1 MDWLFELGL
10 EKPEK
15 GARDATRRIDAQ
27 LRAAIADGRLAPGV
41 RLPATRQAA
50 AAFGVSRNTAVEV
63 YDRLLHDGYV
73 VARHG
78 AGTFVAE
85 RPPAADVVVDEDA
98 PVAERPLNPF
108 WLKSEVAD
116 AIGFWRTG
124 GDDPRADAPLIEL
137 RPALVDGRLF
147 PHDVFRRIM
156 AQQLR
161 ALELSPP
168 SYRGPQGNQGNGR
181 LRAAIT
187 RHIAVTRAV
196 ACQPQ
201 DVIVTAGAQQA
212 FDLLARSLIDG
223 PGVVVAFEDPG
234 YPPMRAAFAAAGALL
249 HPTPVDAEGLIVEAL
264 PDAARIVCLCP
275 SHQFPLGV
283 SMSPARRRAL
293 LAWARRRGAVI
304 IEDDYDGEF
313 RYAGSPLEALRAG
326 GADVVFYVGT
336 FSKCMLPSLRL
347 GFVVAPE
354 WARPTLVAAKNAL
367 DWHCPIPLQVAVAT
381 FIAEGRLTRHVRRMR
396 QVYRR
401 RRDLLLGRLMRDLH
415 PWLEPIPS
423 TYGMHLTALARP
435 GVEVDAVAKAL
446 AAQGVAMHSLA
457 RYHLGPPTHQGLVF
471 GFGVADEAEIGRGLD
486 LLHDALRR

>member
-10 EKPEK
+10 ERPQK

-50 AAFGVSRNTAVEV
+50 AAFGVSRNTAVEI

-73 VARHG
+73 VARPG

-85 RPPAADVVVDEDA
+85 RQSAAGAVIHEGA
-98 PVAERPLNPF
+98 SGAERPLNPF
-108 WLKSEVAD
+108 WLRSEVSD
-116 AIGFWRTG
+116 AIGFWRSS
-124 GDDPRADAPLIEL
+124 GDELAADAPAIEL

-147 PHDVFRRIM
+147 PHAVFRRIV

-161 ALELSPP
+161 ALERSAP
-168 SYRGPQGNQGNGR
+168 SYRGPEGNQGNAR

-187 RHIAVTRAV
+187 RHIAVTRAI
-196 ACQPQ
+196 ACRPD
-201 DVIVTAGAQQA
+201 DVIVVAGAQQA
-212 FDLLARSLIDG
+212 FDLLARSLIDR
-223 PGVVVAFEDPG
+223 PGAVVAFEDPG
-234 YPPMRAAFAAAGALL
+234 YPPMRAAFAAAGAHL
-249 HPTPVDAEGLIVEAL
+249 HPTPVDAEGMIVETL
-264 PDAARIVCLCP
+264 PDDARIVCLCP
-275 SHQFPLGV
+275 SHQFPLGI
-283 SMSPARRRAL
+283 SLSPARRRAL

-304 IEDDYDGEF
+304 VEDDYDGEF
-313 RYAGSPLEALRAG
+313 RYAGSPMEALRAG
-326 GADVVFYVGT
+326 GPDVVFYVGT

-347 GFVVAPE
+347 GFLVPPE

-367 DWHCPIPLQVAVAT
+367 DWHCPILLQVAVAA

-401 RRDLLLGRLMRDLH
+401 RRDLLLGRLTRDLH
-415 PWLEPIPS
+415 PWFEPMPS
-423 TYGMHLTALARP
+423 TYGMHLAARARRGVDVEAVVKSLARR
-435 GVEVDAVAKAL
+435 GVRL
-446 AAQGVAMHSLA
+446 HSLE
-457 RYHLGPPTHQGLVF
+457 RYHLGPRTHLGLVF
-471 GFGVADEAEIGRGLD
+471 GFGAADEAQIGRALD

>member
-10 EKPEK
+10 ERPEE
-15 GARDATRRIDAQ
+15 GSRDATRRIDAQ

-50 AAFGVSRNTAVEV
+50 AAFGVSRNTAVEI

-73 VARHG
+73 VARQG

-85 RPPAADVVVDEDA
+85 RPPVAGAAVGEGA
-98 PVAERPLNPF
+98 PAAPRPLNPF
-108 WLKSEVAD
+108 WLNPEVSD

-124 GDDPRADAPLIEL
+124 ENDPPAGAPAIEL

-161 ALELSPP
+161 ALERSPP
-168 SYRGPQGNQGNGR
+168 SYRGPEGNQGNGR

-196 ACQPQ
+196 ACQPE
-201 DVIVTAGAQQA
+201 DVIVVAGAQQA
-212 FDLLARSLIDG
+212 FDLLARGLIDR

-234 YPPMRAAFAAAGALL
+234 YPPMRAAFAAAGAVL
-249 HPTPVDAEGLIVEAL
+249 HPTSVDAEGLVVEAL
-264 PDAARIVCLCP
+264 PDDARIVCLCP

-283 SMSPARRRAL
+283 SLSPARRRQL
-293 LAWARRRGAVI
+293 LAWARKRGAVI
-304 IEDDYDGEF
+304 VEDDYDGEF
-313 RYAGSPLEALRAG
+313 RYAGSPLEALRVG
-326 GADVVFYVGT
+326 GPDLVFYVGT

-347 GFVVAPE
+347 GFLVAPA

-367 DWHCPIPLQVAVAT
+367 DWHCPVLLQAAVAA
-381 FIAEGRLTRHVRRMR
+381 FIAEGQLTRHVRRMR

-401 RRDLLLGRLMRDLH
+401 RRDLLLERLTRDFH

-423 TYGMHLTALARP
+423 AYGMHLAALARP
-435 GVEVDAVAKAL
+435 GVEVEAAAEAVAGR
-446 AAQGVAMHSLA
+446 GVRLHSLA
-457 RYHLGPPTHQGLVF
+457 RYHLGAPTHRGLVF
-471 GFGVADEAEIGRGLD
+471 GFSVADEAEIGRGLD
-486 LLHDALRR
+486 LLHETLRR

>member
-10 EKPEK
+10 ERPEK
-15 GARDATRRIDAQ
+15 GARDATRRIDVQ

-50 AAFGVSRNTAVEV
+50 TAFGVSRNTAVEI

-73 VARHG
+73 VARQG

-85 RPPAADVVVDEDA
+85 RPPVAGAVVGEGAPAA
-98 PVAERPLNPF
+98 PRPLNPF
-108 WLKSEVAD
+108 WLRAEVSD
-116 AIGFWRTG
+116 AIGFWRTS
-124 GDDPRADAPLIEL
+124 GDDPLAGAPVIEL

-147 PHDVFRRIM
+147 PHDVFRRIV
-156 AQQLR
+156 AGQLR
-161 ALELSPP
+161 ALERSPP

-196 ACQPQ
+196 ACQPE
-201 DVIVTAGAQQA
+201 DVIVVAGAQQA
-212 FDLLARSLIDG
+212 FDLLARSLIDR
-223 PGVVVAFEDPG
+223 PGAVVALEDPG
-234 YPPMRAAFAAAGALL
+234 YPPMRAAFAAVGAVL
-249 HPTPVDAEGLIVEAL
+249 HPTPVDAEGLIVESL
-264 PDAARIVCLCP
+264 PDGARIVCLCP

-283 SMSPARRRAL
+283 SLSPARRRQL

-304 IEDDYDGEF
+304 VEDDYDGEF
-313 RYAGSPLEALRAG
+313 RYAGSPLEALRVG
-326 GADVVFYVGT
+326 GPDIVFYVGT

-347 GFVVAPE
+347 GFLVAPE

-367 DWHCPIPLQVAVAT
+367 DWHCPIPLQAAVAA

-401 RRDLLLGRLMRDLH
+401 RRDLLLERLTRDLH
-415 PWLEPIPS
+415 PWMEPIPS
-423 TYGMHLTALARP
+423 AYGMHLAALARP
-435 GVEVDAVAKAL
+435 GVEVEAAAEAL
-446 AAQGVAMHSLA
+446 ARRGVRLHSLE
-457 RYHLGPPTHQGLVF
+457 RYHLGPPTHRGLVF
-471 GFGVADEAEIGRGLD
+471 GFGAADEAEIGRGLD
-486 LLHDALRR
+486 LLHETLRR

>member
-10 EKPEK
+10 ERPEK
-15 GARDATRRIDAQ
+15 GVRDATRRIDAQ
-27 LRAAIADGRLAPGV
+27 LRAAIADGRLAPGS

-50 AAFGVSRNTAVEV
+50 AAFGVSRNTAVEI

-73 VARHG
+73 VARQG

-85 RPPAADVVVDEDA
+85 RPPGAGAEIDEAEPAAD
-98 PVAERPLNPF
+98 RPLNPF
-108 WLKSEVAD
+108 WLTSAVSD
-116 AIGFWRTG
+116 AIGFWRNAE
-124 GDDPRADAPLIEL
+124 DDPPAAAPAIEL

-147 PHDVFRRIM
+147 PHEVFRRVM
-156 AQQLR
+156 AHQLR
-161 ALELSPP
+161 ALERSPP

-196 ACQPQ
+196 ACQPE
-201 DVIVTAGAQQA
+201 DVIVVAGAQQA
-212 FDLLARSLIDG
+212 FDLLARSLIDR
-223 PGVVVAFEDPG
+223 PGVMVAFEDPG
-234 YPPMRAAFAAAGALL
+234 YPPMRAAFAAAGAVL
-249 HPTPVDAEGLIVEAL
+249 HPTPVDGEGLIVEAL
-264 PDAARIVCLCP
+264 PDSARIVCLCP

-283 SMSPARRRAL
+283 SLSPGRRRAL
-293 LAWARRRGAVI
+293 LAWARQRGCVI
-304 IEDDYDGEF
+304 VEDDYDGEF

-326 GADVVFYVGT
+326 GTDVVFYVGT

-347 GFVVAPE
+347 GFIVAPE

-367 DWHCPIPLQVAVAT
+367 DWHCPVLMQVAVAA

-401 RRDLLLGRLMRDLH
+401 RRDLLLERLAHDLR

-423 TYGMHLTALARP
+423 TYGVHLSALARP
-435 GVEVDAVAKAL
+435 GVDVEAAVETL
-446 AAQGVAMHSLA
+446 AGLGVRLHSLE
-457 RYHLGPPTHQGLVF
+457 RYHLGAPTHRGLVF
-471 GFGVADEAEIGRGLD
+471 GFGAADEAEISRGLD
-486 LLHDALRR
+486 LLRETLRR

>member
-1 MDWLFELGL
+1 MDGLFELGL
-10 EKPEK
+10 ERPEK

-27 LRAAIADGRLAPGV
+27 LRAAISDGRLAPGV

-50 AAFGVSRNTAVEV
+50 AAFGVSRNTAVEI

-85 RPPAADVVVDEDA
+85 RPPVAGPAIDEGGPA
-98 PVAERPLNPF
+98 AERPLNPF
-108 WLKSEVAD
+108 WLRSEVSD
-116 AIGFWRTG
+116 AIAFWRSG
-124 GDDPRADAPLIEL
+124 GEEPRVDAQAIEL

-161 ALELSPP
+161 ALERSPP
-168 SYRGPQGNQGNGR
+168 SYRSPQGNQGNGR

-196 ACQPQ
+196 ACQPE
-201 DVIVTAGAQQA
+201 DVIVVAGAQQA
-212 FDLLARSLIDG
+212 FDLLARSLIDR
-223 PGVVVAFEDPG
+223 PGVVVALEDPG
-234 YPPMRAAFAAAGALL
+234 YPPMRAAFAAAGAVL
-249 HPTPVDAEGLIVEAL
+249 HPTPVDGEGLIVEAL

-283 SMSPARRRAL
+283 SLSPARRLAL

-304 IEDDYDGEF
+304 VEDDYDGEF

-326 GADVVFYVGT
+326 GTDIVFYVGT
-336 FSKCMLPSLRL
+336 FSKSMLPSLRL

-367 DWHCPIPLQVAVAT
+367 DWHCPIPLQVAVAA

-401 RRDLLLGRLMRDLH
+401 RRDLLLERLTGDLS

-423 TYGMHLTALARP
+423 TYGMHLAALARP
-435 GVEVDAVAKAL
+435 GVEVEAAAEAL
-446 AAQGVAMHSLA
+446 ARQGVYLHSLE
-457 RYHLGPPTHQGLVF
+457 RYHLGPPTHRGLVF
-471 GFGVADEAEIGRGLD
+471 GFGVADEAEIARGLD
-486 LLHDALRR
+486 LLRDALRR

>member
-1 MDWLFELGL
+1 MDWLFEVGL
-10 EKPEK
+10 ERPEK

-50 AAFGVSRNTAVEV
+50 AAFGVSRNTAVEI

-85 RPPAADVVVDEDA
+85 RPPVAGAVINEAA
-98 PVAERPLNPF
+98 PGTERPLNPF
-108 WLKSEVAD
+108 WLQPEVSA
-116 AIGFWRTG
+116 AIGFWRNS
-124 GDDPRADAPLIEL
+124 GDDPHANAPAIEL

-161 ALELSPP
+161 ALERSPP

-196 ACQPQ
+196 ACQPEE
-201 DVIVTAGAQQA
+201 VIVVAGAQQA
-212 FDLLARSLIDG
+212 FDLLARSLIDR

-234 YPPMRAAFAAAGALL
+234 SPPMRAAFAAAGAVL
-249 HPTPVDAEGLIVEAL
+249 HPTHVDAEGLVVESL
-264 PDAARIVCLCP
+264 PDAARIICLCP

-283 SMSPARRRAL
+283 SLSPARRRAL

-304 IEDDYDGEF
+304 VEDDYDGEF

-347 GFVVAPE
+347 GFLVAPE
-354 WARPTLVAAKNAL
+354 WARPTLIAAKNAL
-367 DWHCPIPLQVAVAT
+367 DWHCPIPLQVAVAA

-401 RRDLLLGRLMRDLH
+401 RRDLLLERLMRDLH

-423 TYGMHLTALARP
+423 TYGMHLAALARP
-435 GVEVDAVAKAL
+435 GVEVEAAVEAL
-446 AAQGVAMHSLA
+446 ARQGVRLHSLA
-457 RYHLGPPTHQGLVF
+457 RYHLGPPTHRGLVF
-471 GFGVADEAEIGRGLD
+471 GFGAADEAEIDRALD
-486 LLHDALRR
+486 LLHGTLSR